1 MATIDEHIC
10 YHTATGINAGFD
22 YADGQAA
29 TGQTIPLG
37 GTTPCTFL
45 TRKLLYYSNFSL
57 LDNGNFQPAFN
68 NQTGV
73 GVPPIDN
80 ERRGVPPT
88 NEDGLRA
95 LTTNQGKL

>member
-37 GTTPCTFL
+37 GTTP
-45 TRKLLYYSNFSL
+45 Y
-57 LDNGNFQPAFN
+57 NGNFQPAFN